1 MQNSSRDFDRRAMTT
16 CEVDDFDFVR
26 DVPVC
31 DKKMFFIATFNIL
44 IRVYSH
50 VCAGRSDILEK
61 TYVKQTLWKM
71 QDFRR
76 LWEAFVDLRED
87 DIRLHVPEK
96 EIREIYTNNTRT
108 QIYANYA
115 AFAFKPIDE
124 YSWKLGESFIA
135 ANFLYLGEI
144 IGELPVPNNRVRDAR
159 AKHEANT
166 NREAVRMQ
174 IAEIQKM
181 CKIVHAILTLPG
193 KHVPVID
200 EDDELQKIIKRIRRM
215 LGDFLTE
222 HRTIVAPFFSEY
234 SDELKQGRM
243 QWVGKDSDVLAEL
256 SPKMFVSSV
265 IKREMFDQEWARRNL
280 SGCASDVRKNQV
292 VILQEL
298 GGLFVNNNL
307 EELQVLTKVFLV
319 RLTGKT

>member
-1 MQNSSRDFDRRAMTT
+1 MQIHHGDPNRRAMTAH
-16 CEVDDFDFVR
+16 EVDNFDFTR

-50 VCAGRSDILEK
+50 VCAGRTDILEK

-76 LWEAFVDLRED
+76 LWEAFVDLHED

-96 EIREIYTNNTRT
+96 EISEIYTNNTRT

-144 IGELPVPNNRVRDAR
+144 IGELPVPNDRVNDAR

-166 NREAVRMQ
+166 DHEAVRMQ

-181 CKIVHAILTLPG
+181 CKIVHMILTLPG
-193 KHVPVID
+193 KHFPVIH
-200 EDDELQKIIKRIRRM
+200 ENDELQKIIKRIRGM

-222 HRTIVAPFFSEY
+222 HRTVVAPFFSEY
-234 SDELKQGRM
+234 SKELKQGRM

-256 SPKMFVSSV
+256 SPKMFVSST

-280 SGCASDVRKNQV
+280 SGRTSDVRKNQV

-319 RLTGKT
+319 RLTSKT